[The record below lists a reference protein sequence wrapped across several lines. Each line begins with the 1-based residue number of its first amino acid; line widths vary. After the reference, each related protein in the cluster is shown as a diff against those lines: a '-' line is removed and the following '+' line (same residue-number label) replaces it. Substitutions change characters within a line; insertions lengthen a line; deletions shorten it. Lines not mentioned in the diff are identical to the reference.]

1 MSTGVHPYRT
11 TGWGTGERRRGRG
24 CRRADTGAVGAAVS
38 PVPLPTRVFLACGV
52 TDMRKGF
59 DGLAVLVQQVL
70 REDPHSGAL
79 FAFRGKRGHLVKLL
93 WFDGQGLC
101 LFSKRLDRGRFIWPV
116 TATGTVVLTPAQ
128 LSMLLEGID
137 WRRPERTFTPMLA
150 G

>member
-1 MSTGVHPYRT
+1 MIGPPSGVRVYL
-11 TGWGTGERRRGRG
+11 
-24 CRRADTGAVGAAVS
+24 AA
-38 PVPLPTRVFLACGV
+38 GV

-59 DGLAVLVQQVL
+59 DGLAALVQQRL
-70 REDPHSGAL
+70 RQDPFGGAVY
-79 FAFRGKRGHLVKLL
+79 AFRGRRGDLVKLL

-101 LFSKRLDRGRFIWPV
+101 LFSKRLDRGRFVWPV

-137 WRRPERTFTPMLA
+137 WRRPERTFTPTLA